1 MGNHG
6 FEFGGTVSEF
16 DHFVTSISLFGIVL
30 SNTVF
35 LETSER
41 NLLVQGFGVGGLATN
56 STLGNGLLGNADLTR
71 TPDDGVL
78 QDGAFTLLSLQGLGD
93 LGKKKE
99 KLGLGSRKILKSG
112 TKVLGSYFGNGLIRC
127 LARQGI
133 SDS

>member
-6 FEFGGTVSEF
+6 LEFGGTVSEF

-35 LETSER
+35 LETSEG
-41 NLLVQGFGVGGLATN
+41 NLLVQGFGVGGLASN

-93 LGKKKE
+93 LRKKYGKIRFGFTKNIKKWY
-99 KLGLGSRKILKSG
+99 KSI
-112 TKVLGSYFGNGLIRC
+112 GLIFRKWFDQVPC
-127 LARQGI
+127 KTRDQ
-133 SDS
+133 

>member
-35 LETSER
+35 LETSEG

-93 LGKKKE
+93 LGKKY
-99 KLGLGSRKILKSG
+99 GKIRFGFTKNIKKWYKSI
-112 TKVLGSYFGNGLIRC
+112 GLIFRKWFDQVPC
-127 LARQGI
+127 KTRDQ
-133 SDS
+133 

>member
-16 DHFVTSISLFGIVL
+16 DHFVTSISLLGIVL
-30 SNTVF
+30 SDTVL

-41 NLLVQGFGVGGLATN
+41 NLLVQGFGMGGLASN

-78 QDGAFTLLSLQGLGD
+78 QDSAFTLLSLQGLGD
-93 LGKKKE
+93 LGKKK
-99 KLGLGSRKILKSG
+99 GKIRFGFTKNIKKWYKSI
-112 TKVLGSYFGNGLIRC
+112 GLIFRKWFDQVPC
-127 LARQGI
+127 
-133 SDS
+133 